1 MFADALGRPIH
12 SNTLAYR
19 FGQLIQRAGVPRIRI
34 HDLRHT
40 SATLL
45 RAAVENPKIV
55 QERLGHADVS
65 MTLNIYSHVTPDMQR
80 GATDKLE
87 ALLLGT

>member
-1 MFADALGRPIH
+1 VPKI
-12 SNTLAYR
+12 R
-19 FGQLIQRAGVPRIRI
+19 F

-45 RAAVENPKIV
+45 LAEGVHPNIV

-65 MTLNIYSHVTPDMQR
+65 MTLNRSSHVTATMQR
-80 GATDKLE
+80 E
-87 ALLLGT
+87 AADILDAALDRVAAS